1 MDYDAKVFRAK
12 SNIRVRNFWFLFA
25 LFLTAN
31 YSAELKQG
39 VYPADAFPLF
49 MILCW
54 APVIVGALVLKF
66 KGKSTESYKH
76 IITFGYG
83 IFYFYLLISTKSPVV
98 FTYIFPIASL
108 LVIYK
113 NKNVIL
119 RAGVAN
125 CVVVLVNAL
134 FKYYVRGYN
143 TGDDLKNFQ
152 LQFCCV
158 FLSYACYIVAI
169 SHITESDN
177 AMLNSIRSDL
187 QRVVTTV
194 EKVKV
199 ASNAVVDGVTVV
211 RELAIENQDGAQD
224 VVTNMNNLT
233 SNNITLQERTSSSLD
248 MTTDIDKQVEN
259 VVSLINDMVTLT
271 NASGE
276 HARSSYSELVEV
288 VETTNTMSRLS
299 SEVEKVL
306 KEFQAEF
313 AMVKSEIGTIE
324 NISGQT
330 NLLALNASIE
340 AARAGDAGRGFAV
353 VADEIRSLS
362 SETKASSS
370 QISDALIRLEDTSN
384 KMTTSI
390 EQTLNLIQITIE
402 KVTEINQS
410 VSAINEDST
419 QLGEHIGVIDVA
431 IKEVKSSNTQ
441 LVDNM
446 EQVSNVVDAMTEC
459 IEVSDD
465 TTKTMLSKYAETATN
480 IDHIETVVEALM
492 SELGT
497 GGFMGAKDLV
507 PGMRG
512 ILSFTK
518 DANDNEKYHGEIVK
532 SEEES
537 VLIKFGKELPVK
549 RLPAN
554 CFLQITAGNV
564 LYCWDNV
571 EISKLVDKADY
582 AYLIS
587 VTARAEIIN
596 RRKYPRIEVSNSC
609 TITMKKTGSTYK
621 GRLCNVSA
629 NGFSF
634 KVTDKAFED
643 AKGETVSVDIDNFAI
658 SDSSHLEGRIIRSSN
673 NEGSFIVG
681 CQMPEDNHSIMQYV
695 HKYYNEHHN

>member
-12 SNIRVRNFWFLFA
+12 SNIRARNLWFIFSL
-25 LFLTAN
+25 LLTAN
-31 YSAELKQG
+31 YSVEVQQG
-39 VYPADAFPLF
+39 IYPSEAFPIFL
-49 MILCW
+49 ILCW
-54 APVIVGALVLKF
+54 TPFIAGVLLLQF
-66 KGKSTESYKH
+66 KGKAHEQYKH
-76 IITFGYG
+76 VLTLGYG

-113 NKNVIL
+113 SRAVII
-119 RAGVAN
+119 RAGVSN
-125 CVVVLVNAL
+125 CIVILVNAF
-134 FKYYVRGYN
+134 FKYFVRGYN
-143 TGDDLKNFQ
+143 TPDDLKNFQ

-158 FLSYACYIVAI
+158 FLSYFGYILAI
-169 SHITESDN
+169 NHITESDN

-187 QRVVTTV
+187 QRVVNTV

-224 VVTNMNNLT
+224 VVDNMNNLT
-233 SNNITLQERTSSSLD
+233 ANNITLQERTTSSLD

-259 VVSLINDMVTLT
+259 VVALINDMVTLT

-362 SETKASSS
+362 SETKSSSS

-390 EQTLNLIQITIE
+390 EQTLKLIQITIE

-419 QLGEHIGVIDVA
+419 QLGEHIHVIDTA

-446 EQVSNVVDAMTEC
+446 EQVSNVVDAMTES
-459 IEVSDD
+459 IEISDD
-465 TTKTMLSKYAETATN
+465 TTKTMLSKYVETANN

-497 GGFMGAKDLV
+497 GGFMGVEDLV

-512 ILSFTK
+512 IVFFEK
-518 DANDNEKYHGEIVK
+518 DAADKDKYHGELVK
-532 SEEES
+532 TEDGC
-537 VLIKFGKELPVK
+537 VLIKFGRELPVK
-549 RLPAN
+549 RIPATCN
-554 CFLQITAGNV
+554 LQITAGNV
-564 LYCWDNV
+564 LYCWDSA
-571 EISKLVDKADY
+571 EITKLVDRADY
-582 AYLIS
+582 AYLIAVNS
-587 VTARAEIIN
+587 RPEIIN

-609 TITMKKTGSTYK
+609 SITVKKTGNTYS

-634 KVTDKAFED
+634 KSTDRVFAD
-643 AKGETVSVDIDNFAI
+643 AKGENVSIVIDKFVIPDASN
-658 SDSSHLEGRIIRSSN
+658 LEGRIIRSSD
-673 NEGSFIVG
+673 NEGSYIVG

-695 HKYYNEHHN
+695 HKYYNEHK